1 MVDQSELA
9 FRMLCRRH
17 GATAAY
23 TPMLHSRLFLEDPN
37 YRAEHFS
44 TCEGDGPLM
53 VQFCANDPETLL
65 AAARIVEPHA
75 DSIDLNLG
83 CPQRIARRGR
93 YGAFLMDDLP
103 LVERIVRTCAEGL
116 RVPVTVKIRV
126 FPEREKTVAYA
137 RMLERA
143 GASLIAVHGRLREQ
157 KKSKGPDADW
167 DAIKAVVQAVGV
179 PVLANGNI
187 RTLQDVHRCM
197 DYTGAV
203 GVLSA
208 ESLLEDPALF
218 SPRRLL
224 PGGAFGGAQGA
235 QLLLEYLDLVE
246 VRPAPMR
253 MVTGHAF
260 RMLGA
265 WLSEFTDLRDRLN
278 QQHKTFGVADI
289 REIARDVVFRIEGL
303 GRDYPVPKLSERA
316 LARMEREAAM
326 AAAIAEQ
333 NREESCLQRI
343 AANKAESLG
352 NNVEPRQVLQA
363 VA

>member
-44 TCEGDGPLM
+44 TCEGDRPLM

-75 DSIDLNLG
+75 DAIDLNLG

-103 LVERIVRTCAEGL
+103 LVERIVRTCSEGL
-116 RVPVTVKIRV
+116 SVPVTVKIRI
-126 FPEREKTVAYA
+126 FPDLERTVEYA

-157 KKSKGPDADW
+157 KKSQGPDADW
-167 DAIKAVVQAVGV
+167 DAIKAVVEAVSV

-187 RTLQDVHRCM
+187 RTLEDVQRCM
-197 DYTGAV
+197 EYTGAV

-218 SPRRLL
+218 SPRPRL
-224 PGGAFGGAQGA
+224 PGGAHGA
-235 QLLLEYLDLVE
+235 QLLLEYLDLVDLY
-246 VRPAPMR
+246 PCPMR

-278 QQHKTFGVADI
+278 QQHKSFGVEDI
-289 REIARDVVFRIEGL
+289 REIAREVVCRIEGL
-303 GRDYPVPKLSERA
+303 GRDYPVPRLSERA

-352 NNVEPRQVLQA
+352 QVEPQRALQA
-363 VA
+363 AA